1 VLSRLLD
8 HLLEQLDTTG
18 IYGLIIVLLI
28 VAVAKLWAELRA
40 ERKRNED
47 LSSKMLEMAKE
58 TSILIERITA
68 K

>member
-1 VLSRLLD
+1 MSSVID
-8 HLLEQLDTTG
+8 HLIEQLDSMG
-18 IYGLIIVLLI
+18 IYGLIISLLI
-28 VAVAKLWAELRA
+28 VAVVKIWAELRT

-47 LSSKMLEMAKE
+47 LSNRMLEMAKE